1 LIKRKSC
8 IKTDILQQ
16 VKDDKAMRKLLA
28 FILIAFI
35 VPISIAEQPESESPK
50 KDALFEK
57 INRLGPNQI
66 KRKNKIIHVNTTP
79 ELFLNYYETFK
90 LNENQQKN
98 TESYRALIPIK
109 LKDYDGRIQSLEL
122 ILDIQAPIDPSIS
135 KRLKRFF
142 FGKSPSCKGRF
153 VIDTAAIKEADKF
166 SGSGFLEVTFLND
179 SAEQIKTRIN
189 IVEGEFLLG
198 PVKNRI
204 GSIMFSFVLSDGSDF
219 SGWLAIHSGYCRV
232 PIDVDWRKL
241 FAGIGGFIYLIML
254 ASRFSRFVIN
264 RLHKQNS
271 S

>member
-1 LIKRKSC
+1 MKSRIKSG
-8 IKTDILQQ
+8 ILQQ
-16 VKDDKAMRKLLA
+16 IINDKAMRKLLA

-66 KRKNKIIHVNTTP
+66 KRKNKIIYVNTTP

-98 TESYRALIPIK
+98 TESYRASIPIK
-109 LKDYDGRIQSLEL
+109 PKDYDGRIQSLEL
-122 ILDIQAPIDPSIS
+122 MLDIQAPIDPSIS

-142 FGKSPSCKGRF
+142 FGKSPSCNGRF
-153 VIDTAAIKEADKF
+153 VIDTTAIKESDKF
-166 SGSGFLEVTFLND
+166 SGSGFLEITFLND

-219 SGWLAIHSGYCRV
+219 SGWLAIHSGYCQV

-241 FAGIGGFIYLIML
+241 FVGIGGFIYLIML
-254 ASRFSRFVIN
+254 ASRFSRFVYDGLYKPKN
-264 RLHKQNS
+264 N
-271 S
+271 